1 MDDQDITVLHV
12 KIPETSKPKKE
23 YSPRNTCSLSRS
35 CGTLTFVLLQSL
47 IIVSM
52 VKISMNSPLNA
63 IELMV
68 SMGIIFTIYC
78 ICVTCIIFTPTL
90 E

>member
-1 MDDQDITVLHV
+1 MDDQDTTILRV
-12 KIPETSKPKKE
+12 KIPEATKPKKE
-23 YSPRNTCSLSRS
+23 YSPKKTYSLSRS

-68 SMGIIFTIYC
+68 SLGIIFTIYC
-78 ICVTCIIFTPTL
+78 VCVTCIIFTPTL
-90 E
+90 D